1 MADNEAAVLAAAKKL
16 PLDERAAHKTWKVRS
31 ELFDDVKDACAKAFS
46 SEDPILHQAGPLFAK
61 GLGDANLNVQ
71 DTSIEA
77 LCAWLAKA
85 DVQQASRL
93 ASSVCSAIGAKSL
106 KARPFTVAKAAE
118 ACYLLVELEQQESVV
133 ESAIKASGDKV
144 PKVAVA
150 ALDILK
156 NAVSLFGTK
165 VVDPKPIIRALPTVY
180 GSANAQVRDKAKE
193 ISVELASYLGL
204 AVVAGALFEKMP
216 AAMKKDVEAAIAEL
230 PPGKRAPERWTRREQ
245 EERAVAA
252 GQPEAMDVDDEAE
265 PGLVAVEAA
274 EEVDEGVDAYEYAT
288 PVDILGPLQK
298 EVLTIGDDRVAF
310 WDCFESKK
318 WNVRKAAL
326 DRLRDA
332 ARATRLAEG
341 DYGAV
346 VRELKKVLAKDAN
359 ITCATA
365 AAEVA
370 GALGSGLRSGFSNAA
385 KSLCPNLLERLKEKN
400 IMMSRAAEDTLR
412 TLGTHCYSLL
422 DVAEDLVAA
431 MEHKNPKVR
440 LETGKLVT
448 AMVEGCPKPIALR
461 ALKESLPAALGKLAS
476 DADAGVREAAQA
488 GLAAFAVRGGSLAA
502 IEKVLEKL
510 DDGKR
515 KKVEELVAAAAA
527 GPRAGKAA
535 APPAAKAAAAASKPA
550 SKGSSPRPGA
560 GKSLGGAA
568 IKAAQPAPARRQPAA
583 AGAPPSARSAPGGG
597 RDEEASAGPRLGPEE
612 ALERFAELVGADTVA
627 LLQSAK
633 WQERLEGME
642 KVAALVAERGPAA
655 RDPGVLIQCLA
666 VLPSWGEKNFQVLNK
681 VYEVIAALAAGPLS
695 RRDAGIAVEG
705 MAEKIAEL
713 KHRLPVIAGLDAVS
727 EAVGPGFVCTTLQRL
742 AGAAKNPKVP
752 AEALAWVAAAVP
764 AFGVA
769 AFDVPA
775 LLAWARE
782 ALGSAAAPVRA
793 RGVDLLGAC
802 HAQLGPAMAAGA
814 LEGLKPAQ
822 VTQVEDAFRRNPR
835 EEVVPTRHVRRRG
848 AGAGAGTAAGGA
860 APMDVDEGGSEPSPG
875 AVSVDDLLPR
885 TSIAGAI
892 TPTLLSMLASSNWKE
907 RNTGIEQVDDLVRGA
922 GGRIAPDLGELLPA
936 LKSRLADTNR
946 NLAAKALLTLSRIA
960 TAMGPEFDRVAG
972 RLLLAPAVSNLSDNK
987 KQVRDAALGL
997 LTAWLGVASLDR
1009 LLPAVLE
1016 AVVATR
1022 TLADGKVAA
1031 LAWMTESL
1039 GPGVKR
1045 EGADALVRAILAA
1058 SRDKT
1063 VAVRDAGSA
1072 LLVAA
1077 AQVVPHD
1084 SLLAAQNGLPAG
1096 DKKAAGELF
1105 AKLAGGGLGE
1115 GPRGPAAPSA
1125 AGPAAMMTSAAAG
1138 RQAKPAAG
1146 AARLPGAFEPQPKA
1160 PEPVEA
1166 AILVPQPQAREE
1178 RARRFRP
1185 RSLRYEGLSPDEP
1198 ELLEKEF
1205 QGVASPEFRALLFS
1219 RDFKGHLQAADTLL
1233 AQLDLVWAGVVAGLD
1248 LILRWVVLRMADG
1261 NMQSLVRVL
1270 ELARALLCAL
1280 RDAGGH
1286 LTELDALVF
1295 LPAIV
1300 EKAGHGQD
1308 RVRALH
1314 REVLH
1319 AAAGLY
1325 PVPRLLDLVTPG
1337 LASKSARTRIEC
1349 AEFLAERLDL
1359 DGAGPALASRSKP
1372 ISAVAALLK
1381 DRDGATRTAALTV
1394 IEAVWVAE
1402 GDEVWRHL
1410 GRLDVREHDL
1420 VEEKLRR
1427 STRARVAAPT
1437 AAAAQIPASTL
1448 APPATQARPPSPGP
1462 APSPPVP
1469 AAVAGTPEFSA
1480 PMPPRFT
1487 PPVPLQATP
1496 APAGWEAGAGGQAR
1510 PALPPAGAGAVA
1522 PRAAAPPPQDEPGF
1536 EARWTAQVAGV
1547 ASPDMDEAVEAM
1559 KQVCSDLMPAAE
1571 GRMSARSVALMA
1583 ASAETLF
1590 ATVHAQLSS
1599 ILGAG
1604 ERPPPGGPGVQPS
1617 ARGCKYGLNVLLQG
1631 LAIPDVALSLSQGVL
1646 RDTISLLLL
1655 RLLDDRSLLR
1665 FEEGPTL
1672 VKAVNVLML
1681 KVLETTNRTY
1691 CFAALLQLL
1700 RAPPKG
1706 ITAEQLPKFYDLVV
1720 KCLIKL
1726 TKSLQ
1731 AEMEG
1736 VDLESLLLNIH
1747 DFFLFLGVDEIRRR
1761 SGVDDKPLRMV
1772 KTILHE
1778 LCKMQ
1783 GYGIYAHARGIPG
1796 RDAQPQPI
1804 IFAYIALNL
1813 QTLSNSG
1820 VIAPEKGDSASPAAS
1835 EGSGGAGGAGPAP
1848 SAISEED
1855 KAAVKAGLKDIM
1867 PRLMHRSEAEGAMQQ
1882 LYHLRRQHPE
1892 YVDKYIAGTSDM
1904 FRAYIRDGLAKL
1916 EARDDGAQD
1925 PGTPPA
1931 SAANGAPADGRPG
1944 GDDRPPLPVPPRRG
1958 AGVAALTR
1966 PSPGPAG
1973 LPPVLSIPSPGAA
1986 PGFGSG
1992 TPGGQGAA
2000 ATPSPLASARS
2011 DGSAAGSVARLNSL
2025 RERLASARGS
2035 VEGGLPP
2042 AAALSPGRSLG
2053 RPSGDLTSVRS
2064 AIDELA
2070 DRMAALRRASHT
2082 SG

>member
-1 MADNEAAVLAAAKKL
+1 MEQ
-16 PLDERAAHKTWKVRS
+16 T
-31 ELFDDVKDACAKAFS
+31 
-46 SEDPILHQAGPLFAK
+46 
-61 GLGDANLNVQ
+61 
-71 DTSIEA
+71 
-77 LCAWLAKA
+77 LC
-85 DVQQASRL
+85 
-93 ASSVCSAIGAKSL
+93 
-106 KARPFTVAKAAE
+106 TM
-118 ACYLLVELEQQESVV
+118 
-133 ESAIKASGDKV
+133 
-144 PKVAVA
+144 
-150 ALDILK
+150 
-156 NAVSLFGTK
+156 GT
-165 VVDPKPIIRALPTVY
+165 
-180 GSANAQVRDKAKE
+180 
-193 ISVELASYLGL
+193 
-204 AVVAGALFEKMP
+204 
-216 AAMKKDVEAAIAEL
+216 
-230 PPGKRAPERWTRREQ
+230 
-245 EERAVAA
+245 
-252 GQPEAMDVDDEAE
+252 
-265 PGLVAVEAA
+265 
-274 EEVDEGVDAYEYAT
+274 
-288 PVDILGPLQK
+288 
-298 EVLTIGDDRVAF
+298 
-310 WDCFESKK
+310 
-318 WNVRKAAL
+318 
-326 DRLRDA
+326 
-332 ARATRLAEG
+332 
-341 DYGAV
+341 
-346 VRELKKVLAKDAN
+346 
-359 ITCATA
+359 
-365 AAEVA
+365 
-370 GALGSGLRSGFSNAA
+370 
-385 KSLCPNLLERLKEKN
+385 
-400 IMMSRAAEDTLR
+400 
-412 TLGTHCYSLL
+412 
-422 DVAEDLVAA
+422 DL
-431 MEHKNPKVR
+431 
-440 LETGKLVT
+440 
-448 AMVEGCPKPIALR
+448 
-461 ALKESLPAALGKLAS
+461 
-476 DADAGVREAAQA
+476 
-488 GLAAFAVRGGSLAA
+488 
-502 IEKVLEKL
+502 
-510 DDGKR
+510 
-515 KKVEELVAAAAA
+515 
-527 GPRAGKAA
+527 
-535 APPAAKAAAAASKPA
+535 
-550 SKGSSPRPGA
+550 
-560 GKSLGGAA
+560 
-568 IKAAQPAPARRQPAA
+568 
-583 AGAPPSARSAPGGG
+583 
-597 RDEEASAGPRLGPEE
+597 
-612 ALERFAELVGADTVA
+612 A

-727 EAVGPGFVCTTLQRL
+727 EAVGPGFVCATLQRL

-764 AFGVA
+764 AFG
-769 AFDVPA
+769 
-775 LLAWARE
+775 
-782 ALGSAAAPVRA
+782 
-793 RGVDLLGAC
+793 
-802 HAQLGPAMAAGA
+802 LGPAMAAGA

-848 AGAGAGTAAGGA
+848 A
-860 APMDVDEGGSEPSPG
+860 APMDVDEEGSEPSPG

-892 TPTLLSMLASSNWKE
+892 TLTLLSMLASSNWKE

-1105 AKLAGGGLGE
+1105 AKLAGGGL
-1115 GPRGPAAPSA
+1115 
-1125 AGPAAMMTSAAAG
+1125 
-1138 RQAKPAAG
+1138 
-1146 AARLPGAFEPQPKA
+1146 
-1160 PEPVEA
+1160 EPVEA

-1205 QGVASPEFRALLFS
+1205 QGVTSPEF

-1469 AAVAGTPEFSA
+1469 AAVAG
-1480 PMPPRFT
+1480 
-1487 PPVPLQATP
+1487 
-1496 APAGWEAGAGGQAR
+1496 
-1510 PALPPAGAGAVA
+1510 
-1522 PRAAAPPPQDEPGF
+1522 
-1536 EARWTAQVAGV
+1536 V
-1547 ASPDMDEAVEAM
+1547 ASPDVDEAVEAM

-1604 ERPPPGGPGVQPS
+1604 ERSPPGGPGVQPS

-1681 KVLETTNRTY
+1681 KAGWGVLETTNRTY

-1706 ITAEQLPKFYDLVV
+1706 IIAEQLPKFYDLVV

-1783 GYGIYAHARGIPG
+1783 GYGIYAHAR
-1796 RDAQPQPI
+1796 
-1804 IFAYIALNL
+1804 
-1813 QTLSNSG
+1813 
-1820 VIAPEKGDSASPAAS
+1820 VIAPEKGDSASPAVS
-1835 EGSGGAGGAGPAP
+1835 EGSGGGGGAGPAP

-1892 YVDKYIAGTSDM
+1892 YVDKYITGTSDM

-1944 GDDRPPLPVPPRRG
+1944 GDDRPPLP
-1958 AGVAALTR
+1958 
-1966 PSPGPAG
+1966 PG
-1973 LPPVLSIPSPGAA
+1973 
-1986 PGFGSG
+1986 
-1992 TPGGQGAA
+1992 
-2000 ATPSPLASARS
+2000 S

>member
-1 MADNEAAVLAAAKKL
+1 LQGYEGYHVRIQYACLVTQQLPSRATRFRDGELIGGDPLRAPAAMADNEAAVLAAAKKL

-46 SEDPILHQAGPLFAK
+46 SEDPILHQAGAEGGGGPLFAK

-93 ASSVCSAIGAKSL
+93 ASSVCSAISAKSL

-265 PGLVAVEAA
+265 PGLVAAEAA

-288 PVDILGPLQK
+288 PVDNLGPLQK
-298 EVLTIGDDRVAF
+298 EVLTIVDDRVAF

-370 GALGSGLRSGFSNAA
+370 GALGSGLRSGFSSAA

-535 APPAAKAAAAASKPA
+535 APPAAKAAATASKPA

-612 ALERFAELVGADTVA
+612 ALERFAELGFTWPPSGMEQTLCTMGTDLA

-727 EAVGPGFVCTTLQRL
+727 EAVGPGFVCATLQRL

-848 AGAGAGTAAGGA
+848 A
-860 APMDVDEGGSEPSPG
+860 APMDVDEEGSEPSPG

-892 TPTLLSMLASSNWKE
+892 TLTLLSMLASSNWKE

-1115 GPRGPAAPSA
+1115 GPCGYAAPSA

-1205 QGVASPEFRALLFS
+1205 QGVTSPEFS

-1462 APSPPVP
+1462 APSPPV
-1469 AAVAGTPEFSA
+1469 
-1480 PMPPRFT
+1480 
-1487 PPVPLQATP
+1487 
-1496 APAGWEAGAGGQAR
+1496 
-1510 PALPPAGAGAVA
+1510 
-1522 PRAAAPPPQDEPGF
+1522 
-1536 EARWTAQVAGV
+1536 AGV
-1547 ASPDMDEAVEAM
+1547 ASPDVDEAVEAM

-1604 ERPPPGGPGVQPS
+1604 ERSPPGGPGVQPS

-1681 KVLETTNRTY
+1681 KAGWGVLETTNRTY

-1706 ITAEQLPKFYDLVV
+1706 IIAEQLPKFYDLVV

-1783 GYGIYAHARGIPG
+1783 GYGIYAHAR
-1796 RDAQPQPI
+1796 
-1804 IFAYIALNL
+1804 
-1813 QTLSNSG
+1813 
-1820 VIAPEKGDSASPAAS
+1820 VIAPEKGDSASPAVS
-1835 EGSGGAGGAGPAP
+1835 EGSGGGGGAGPAP

-1892 YVDKYIAGTSDM
+1892 YVDKYITGTSDM

-1973 LPPVLSIPSPGAA
+1973 LPPILSIPSPGAA
-1986 PGFGSG
+1986 PG
-1992 TPGGQGAA
+1992 
-2000 ATPSPLASARS
+2000 S